1 MSDETIEKVVITE
14 LLINN
19 QTDFLKL
26 IENSSYETKLNRL
39 KHTDNIFSIKKDG
52 KWYDF
57 KNGDYIK
64 VDEEYNIILN
74 D

>member
-1 MSDETIEKVVITE
+1 MTNTKDEKTIKTV
-14 LLINN
+14 LISND
-19 QTDFLKL
+19 TDFLTL
-26 IENSSYETKLNRL
+26 IENSNYDTKLNRL
-39 KHTDNIFSIKKDG
+39 KHTDNIFSVKKDG

-64 VDEEYNIILN
+64 VDEDNNIILN